1 MLEVSRF
8 VSFPVL
14 FKMLPGPPVFLF
26 FALFFTDIYVQSQP
40 TQRNSS
46 MRVRFQLTLA
56 WFDESWGLR
65 LDRPPPPP
73 DPAALDPVLA

>member
-1 MLEVSRF
+1 MSYLFLPFFSGASRL
-8 VSFPVL
+8 S
-14 FKMLPGPPVFLF
+14 FLF
-26 FALFFTDIYVQSQP
+26 FALFFADTYVQSHP